1 MEDIFSAEPSLTSIY
16 IDFST
21 GKMFYNILDS
31 ETYIERY
38 GIEFNITNKVID
50 YLFADGWEI
59 VYDKGMILHLS

>member
-1 MEDIFSAEPSLTSIY
+1 MEDIFSVEPSLTSVY

-21 GKMFYNILDS
+21 RKMFYNLSNS
-31 ETYIERY
+31 ENYIERD